1 MKKTRRF
8 LSFVLA
14 SFLFAQTLPAAAI
27 ELETPETAAETT
39 QVSAAASLSAASSG
53 EMTADQ
59 VELYDTTSMER
70 GQLVFFS
77 GFNNSENP
85 LANEIEDRSPIKGLT
100 IMTNGFGG
108 IETIGGH
115 TAFRSKLGGVD
126 GNVQYT
132 GIGVKGNTSYWEYGD
147 GTRVTGAVYVMADY
161 YYKADSVDAEN
172 VRIWYGIP
180 SGRVSSVGEEKTA
193 LAWLETKNSGQFT
206 YVSGNKDASQ
216 GTGYV
221 SKIQIGRKDNNGG
234 ATEPATPIYFDNLRI
249 YILPDNAFWLASN
262 ESCANREFTLI
273 PDSGF
278 PFPEEWDGKTVESW
292 IDCKD
297 ENTVLEPGTTYTTD
311 LIDLVQKTFYPVF
324 DESVQSVS
332 APAAYDE
339 TYGQLVWFD
348 NFSDNTG
355 FENMANL
362 KKADYML
369 DTDKTDYNGY
379 TAIKAYNNNK
389 ILSTSAFE
397 VQKDGESWTY
407 TNGKPLS
414 GKATFFADVMA
425 GAATD
430 YPYRP
435 VVYNES
441 QGKSRVDTVT
451 WNIWGNSAYCALWGD
466 YGFKPTVDGWNTYY
480 LDSPITLKS
489 DDEHFGFASARL
501 HTSYARAMGVY
512 IVPDNAL
519 WLVDTAGENREFVF
533 ANEDNETYTFPKEFK
548 GAAVAA
554 WTCGTD
560 AYNAGT
566 VCKIADVAGKTWKAC
581 ASEDVNVTFTDEIS
595 VRTSAPSG
603 IRYRAA
609 LDAKTCANPNL
620 TEIGFM
626 ATREAHFTN
635 QFVTEDNFTLDNEK
649 SQNKAFC
656 TVVSISSDKMDNYL
670 TPDPA
675 TQNSYFNAVV
685 VGVPNEKQYLTEK
698 IYLRAYAVCGGVKY
712 YSNVKVQSIYEAAKT
727 VKDSYPD
734 DAYIKNIIE
743 VCEQD

>member
-27 ELETPETAAETT
+27 ELEIPETAAETT

-126 GNVQYT
+126 GNSMFT
-132 GIGVKGNTSYWEYGD
+132 GIGVKGNTSYWQYEN
-147 GTRVTGAVYVMADY
+147 GTQVTGAVYVMVDY
-161 YYKADSVDAEN
+161 YYDADSVDAEN

-180 SGRVSSVGEEKTA
+180 SGRVSSVGEEKDART
-193 LAWLETKNSGQFT
+193 WLETKNSGQWS
-206 YVSGNKDASQ
+206 YVSGNSNASQ

-221 SKIQIGRKDNNGG
+221 SNIRIGRRDNTGG
-234 ATEPATPIYFDNLRI
+234 VSEPATPIYFDNLRI

-262 ESCANREFTLI
+262 ESGANREFKVI

-278 PFPEEWDGKTVESW
+278 TFPDEWDGKPVEAW

-311 LIDLVQKTFYPVF
+311 LLVQKTFYPVF
-324 DESVQSVS
+324 DESAQSVS

-414 GKATFFADVMA
+414 GKATFFADLMA
-425 GAATD
+425 GGTAIGFLPA
-430 YPYRP
+430 
-435 VVYNES
+435 VYN
-441 QGKSRVDTVT
+441 QTLAGSRVEGDKT
-451 WNIWGNSAYCALWGD
+451 WYSFNKSAYCVLWSAGVT
-466 YGFKPTVDGWNTYY
+466 PTVDDWNTYY
-480 LDSPITLKS
+480 SAPITLKS
-489 DDEHFGFASARL
+489 DDEHFGFLARSIN
-501 HTSYARAMGVY
+501 TSYARAMGVY

-566 VCKIADVAGKTWKAC
+566 VCKIANVAGKTWKAC
-581 ASEDVNVTFTDEIS
+581 ASENVNVTFTDEIS
-595 VRTSAPSG
+595 VRTSGPSG

-685 VGVPNEKQYLTEK
+685 VGVPDANLKEK

-712 YSNVKVQSIYEAAKT
+712 YSNVKAQSIYEAAKT